1 MTKWIVLTVSLGLMV
16 SCNKRAPEPAAKAEK
31 AEEPEGFAVTK
42 WGARTEL
49 FMEYP
54 ALIAGQTGR
63 FAVHLT
69 RLDNF
74 KPVRSG
80 KVEVQLASAGGVQR
94 VSADGPSRPG
104 IFGVDVKPDKAGDYI
119 MTIELRSAEAN
130 DSHTVGTVTVFGD
143 VAAAMKHPVEEPK
156 EETIPF
162 LKEQQ
167 WALDFATEPVGQQ
180 TARSSVEVPGE
191 VQARAGSQGDV
202 IAPLDGRLVEA
213 VTIPIGHTISKG
225 QIVAR
230 IAPPTS
236 APADLPSLQLAKVEA
251 DNALRFAT
259 RDRERVQRLVDAGAV
274 PGRRMEEARHNA
286 TTAAARLKTAEERIA
301 QYETTREAGADP
313 ASRWFAVKA
322 PLSGTVIESRAVA
335 GGNVRAGD
343 VLFRV
348 MDIDRVYVTANVPEG
363 EMPRL
368 RQMSGA
374 EVQAADEVPRPIG
387 NLVSIGRI
395 VDPQSRTVPVIY
407 EVENRDKRL
416 AIGQSVR
423 VRLFTAA
430 SETAPAVREAAVVD
444 DAGRP
449 VVFVQLS
456 GEAFARRP
464 VKLGNRQKEYVQI
477 LEGVRPG
484 ERVVTKGAYLIRLAA
499 MSSSIPAHGH
509 VH

>member
-1 MTKWIVLTVSLGLMV
+1 MTKWIGVTLIVAVLAG
-16 SCNKRAPEPAAKAEK
+16 CNKSAPEPPTKAAK
-31 AEEPEGFAVTK
+31 EEGPEGFAVTR
-42 WGARTEL
+42 WGPRTEL

-74 KPVRSG
+74 KPLRSG
-80 KVEVQLASAGGVQR
+80 RVEVQLASAEGVQR
-94 VSADGPSRPG
+94 FSADGPSRPG
-104 IFGVDVKPDKAGDYI
+104 IFGVDVKLGKAGNYS
-119 MTIELRSAEAN
+119 MTVELRSAEAN
-130 DSHTVGTVTVFGD
+130 DSHTIGAVIVYADT
-143 VAAAMKHPVEEPK
+143 AAAMKHLVEEKK
-156 EETIPF
+156 EETIAF

-180 TARSSVEVPGE
+180 TVRASIEAPGE
-191 VQARAGSQGDV
+191 VQGRAGSQGDV
-202 IAPLDGRLVEA
+202 LAPLDGRLVEA
-213 VTIPIGHTISKG
+213 VTIPIGQTISKG
-225 QIVAR
+225 QVVAR

-236 APADLPSLQLAKVEA
+236 APADFPSLQLAKVEA
-251 DNALRFAT
+251 ENALRFAT

-274 PGRRMEEARHNA
+274 PGRRLEEARNTE
-286 TTAAARLKTAEERIA
+286 TTATVRLKTAEERIA
-301 QYETTREAGADP
+301 QYESTRNASGDP
-313 ASRWFAVKA
+313 ASRWFVVKA
-322 PLSGTVIESRAVA
+322 PISGTVIESRAVA

-348 MDIDRVYVTANVPEG
+348 LDIDRVYVSAIVPEG

-374 EVQAADEVPRPIG
+374 ELQAGEDVPKPLG

-407 EVENRDKRL
+407 EVDNRDKRL

-423 VRLFTAA
+423 VRLFTSS
-430 SETAPAVREAAVVD
+430 SETAPAVRETAVVD

-449 VVFVQLS
+449 VVFVQLA

-464 VKLGNRQKEYVQI
+464 VKLGNRQNEYVQI
-477 LEGVRPG
+477 VEGVRLG

>member
-1 MTKWIVLTVSLGLMV
+1 MGLLV
-16 SCNKRAPEPAAKAEK
+16 SCDKRAPEPAAKAGK
-31 AEEPEGFAVTK
+31 TEEPEGFAVTR

-54 ALIAGQTGR
+54 ALIAGETGR

-74 KPVRSG
+74 KPLQSG
-80 KVEVQLASAGGVQR
+80 KVEVQLASADGVQR
-94 VSADGPSRPG
+94 FSADGPSRPG
-104 IFGVDVKPDKAGDYI
+104 IFGVDVKPAKAGNYT
-119 MTIELRSAEAN
+119 MTVELRSPETN
-130 DSHTVGTVTVFGD
+130 DTHTVGTVTVYAD
-143 VAAAMKHPVEEPK
+143 VAAAMKHPVEEQK
-156 EETIPF
+156 EETVAF

-167 WALDFATEPVGQQ
+167 WALDFATEPVGEQ
-180 TARSSVEVPGE
+180 TARASIEVPGE
-191 VQARAGSQGDV
+191 VQPRAGSQGDV

-213 VTIPIGHTISKG
+213 VTVPIGQTISKG

-251 DNALRFAT
+251 ENALRFAT
-259 RDRERVQRLVDAGAV
+259 RDRERAQRLVNAGAV
-274 PGRRMEEARHNA
+274 PGRRLDEARNHEI
-286 TTAAARLKTAEERIA
+286 TAAARLKTAEQRIA
-301 QYETTREAGADP
+301 QYETTREAEADP

-348 MDIDRVYVTANVPEG
+348 MDIDRIYVTANVPEG
-363 EMPRL
+363 ELPIL

-374 EVQAADEVPRPIG
+374 ELQAGDEVPKPIG
-387 NLVSIGRI
+387 NLVSVGRI

-407 EVENRDKRL
+407 EVDNRDKRL

-423 VRLFTAA
+423 VRLFTSA
-430 SETAPAVREAAVVD
+430 SETAPAVRETAVVD

-449 VVFVQLS
+449 VVFVQVS
-456 GEAFARRP
+456 GEAFARRA

-477 LEGVRPG
+477 MEGVRPG
-484 ERVVTKGAYLIRLAA
+484 ERVVTRGAYLIRLAA
-499 MSSSIPAHGH
+499 MSSQIPAHGH